1 MLSVLAVDDEPSALA
16 QLTGLLMAD
25 TRVERVLAA
34 REPAGALRDLG
45 RLVVPG
51 ERLDG
56 VFLDVQVSDPGGL
69 DFARLFG
76 GFAQP
81 PPVVFVTAREDFAVP
96 AFEFGAIDYVL
107 KPVRPERL
115 AEAVRRV
122 DEAVR
127 RFDEPARCGGHGRS
141 DQGAGDRGAGGQ
153 GAGGHGFGGH
163 GFGDACRPADIGLA
177 RHDWLDARAAPGSH
191 VSVARV
197 PASDAPGP
205 AAPDSDG
212 EMIPVELAGR
222 VLMVPL
228 AQVRYVEAQGDYV
241 RLHTAGGDSYL
252 LRTSLRTLARRWQ
265 AAGFVRIHR
274 STLVSARH
282 ISELRR
288 DGDRVFVQVA
298 EQRLQ
303 VSRRLTRSV
312 HDLLV
317 RRFHEGLKG

>member
-34 REPAGALRDLG
+34 REPVGALRDLG
-45 RLVVPG
+45 RLFVSG

-56 VFLDVQVSDPGGL
+56 VFLDIQVPDLGGL

-76 GFAQP
+76 GFAHP
-81 PPVVFVTAREDFAVP
+81 PPVVFVAAREDFAVP
-96 AFEFGAIDYVL
+96 AFEFGAIDYLL

-115 AEAVRRV
+115 AESVRRV

-127 RFDEPARCGGHGRS
+127 RREEPARRRADVGRADVGRGDVS
-141 DQGAGDRGAGGQ
+141 LVRREWFDDQAT
-153 GAGGHGFGGH
+153 
-163 GFGDACRPADIGLA
+163 
-177 RHDWLDARAAPGSH
+177 PGSH
-191 VSVARV
+191 ASAAAFSA
-197 PASDAPGP
+197 PAAAGP
-205 AAPDSDG
+205 AGPDGDG
-212 EMIPVELAGR
+212 EVIPVELAGR

-228 AQVRYVEAQGDYV
+228 TQVRYVEAQGDYV
-241 RLHTAGGDSYL
+241 RLHTTSGDSYL
-252 LRTSLRTLARRWQ
+252 LRTPLRTLARRWRG
-265 AAGFVRIHR
+265 AGFVRIHR
-274 STLVSARH
+274 STLVSTRH

-288 DGDRVFVQVA
+288 DDGRVFVQVA
-298 EQRLQ
+298 ERRLQ